1 MDDRNTTDVD
11 EFFAGRDRARQ
22 IYERVAAV
30 IMQIGPAT
38 TRVSKSQI
46 AFRRK
51 TGFASVWT
59 PDRYLSNTDV
69 PLVLTVLLR
78 RRDTS
83 GRWKEVVEPGD
94 GRFTHHMELR
104 EPEDVDQQVAGWL
117 EEAWKLAG

>member
-11 EFFAGRDRARQ
+11 EFFAGRDRARR
-22 IYERVAAV
+22 IYERVAEA

-46 AFRRK
+46 AFRRE
-51 TGFASVWT
+51 TGFAIVWT

-83 GRWKEVVEPGD
+83 RRWKEVVEPGD
-94 GRFTHHMELR
+94 GRFTHHLELH
-104 EPEDVDQQVAGWL
+104 EPEDVDRRVARWL